1 MPIRSTLTNLK
12 LRTRLYLGFLSLIAI
27 ALLLAATGFWGV
39 NRLGT
44 QVTRLETIS
53 DNVERV
59 LNAKNMLEIMRR
71 TQVRYMFEP
80 DATVVTEMKAAEAKA
95 EELLIA
101 SVANTPSTERLAIYK
116 AISARLAEQV
126 TGAAKLVELGQ
137 TANEGRAWLS
147 KGGDALTAATD
158 KMIEAVHAMKDPATE
173 SIGVQT
179 ERAILLVR
187 VNNWR
192 FLATHDT
199 TGPGKFRGA
208 VEQAEKMLNA
218 LDPVATAEARAA
230 IQPVRTALATYRKDF
245 DVTSSAILAQ
255 ATLFNDTLRP
265 QLKSMQDDLR
275 TAEESLH
282 RDATTAERE
291 VRDAVS
297 KITATELILAAS
309 GLILGLALAF
319 LIARSILRPLMGMT
333 GAMTRLATGDHAV
346 EIPARDNTD
355 EIGDMARAVEVF
367 KQNGIEAARSTA
379 VQEAERT
386 AKEQRVVRLDAL
398 TRAFEIKAG
407 ELVGQVSA
415 AATELQATA
424 QSMTGTAGQ
433 TTDQATNVAAAAE
446 EASVNVQT
454 VATAAEELFS
464 SIREISRQVA
474 QSAAVASKARE
485 DAKRTDDVVQ
495 ALAQGAQ
502 KIGEIVSLI
511 SSIAGQTNLLALNA
525 TIEAARAGDAGKGF
539 AVVAS
544 EVKSLATQTA
554 KATEDIARQIAQIQ
568 TATKDAVESIQGI
581 GKTIG
586 EISEIAAAIAAAVE
600 EQGSAT
606 QEIARNVQQAAA
618 GTQEVSSNII
628 GVSQGANETGAA
640 ASQVL
645 GASGELSRQAEQL
658 RGEVG
663 VYIAGV
669 KAA

>member
-1 MPIRSTLTNLK
+1 
-12 LRTRLYLGFLSLIAI
+12 
-27 ALLLAATGFWGV
+27 
-39 NRLGT
+39 
-44 QVTRLETIS
+44 
-53 DNVERV
+53 
-59 LNAKNMLEIMRR
+59 
-71 TQVRYMFEP
+71 MFEP
-80 DATVVTEMKAAEAKA
+80 DATVVSEMKAAEAKTA
-95 EELLIA
+95 EVLISA
-101 SVANTPSTERLAIYK
+101 AANTLSAERLAIYK
-116 AISARLAEQV
+116 AISDRLAEQV

-137 TANEGRAWLS
+137 TANEGRARLFT
-147 KGGDALTAATD
+147 GGDALTAATG
-158 KMIEAVHAMKDPATE
+158 KMVEAARATQDPTTE
-173 SIGVQT
+173 SISAQA

-199 TGPGKFRGA
+199 AGPGKFRGVA
-208 VEQAEKMLNA
+208 EQAEKMLNA
-218 LDPVATAEARAA
+218 LDLAITVEARPA
-230 IQPVRTALATYRKDF
+230 IEPVRNALAAYRKDF
-245 DVTSSAILAQ
+245 DATSSAILAQ
-255 ATLFNDTLRP
+255 ATLFNNTLRP
-265 QLKSMQDDLR
+265 QLISMQDDLR
-275 TAEESLH
+275 KAEESLH
-282 RDATTAERE
+282 RDATTADRQAGE
-291 VRDAVS
+291 AVS
-297 KITATELILAAS
+297 NTMTTELILGS
-309 GLILGLALAF
+309 GGLVLGLVLAF
-319 LIARSILRPLMGMT
+319 FIARSILRPLMGMT
-333 GAMTRLATGDHAV
+333 AAMARLATGDHAI
-346 EIPARDNTD
+346 EIPARGSTD

-454 VATAAEELFS
+454 VATAAEELSS

-586 EISEIAAAIAAAVE
+586 EISEIAGAIAAAVE

-658 RGEVG
+658 RSEVG